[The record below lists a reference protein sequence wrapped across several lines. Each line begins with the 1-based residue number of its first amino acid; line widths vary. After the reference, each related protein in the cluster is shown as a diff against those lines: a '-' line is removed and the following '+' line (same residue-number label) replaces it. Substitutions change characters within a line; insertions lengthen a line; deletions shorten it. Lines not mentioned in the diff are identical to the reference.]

1 MIEELQAQKLANE
14 ELTVTN
20 PSPNPNPLTL
30 TLTLTLTL
38 ALALA
43 LTLPQNPNPNPEP
56 GPEQVISETT
66 ETEVVVGLAA
76 MRRATFAYTLANGTL
91 GVYAQP
97 GQRTWRVK
105 SKRTRTRNRTRTRTR
120 T

>member
-1 MIEELQAQKLANE
+1 MQQ
-14 ELTVTN
+14 
-20 PSPNPNPLTL
+20 SG
-30 TLTLTLTL
+30 LTLTL
-38 ALALA
+38 APALALTLA
-43 LTLPQNPNPNPEP
+43 LTLTLPQNPNPNPEP

-105 SKRTRTRNRTRTRTR
+105 SKHDACALIGFDLDGDGQPEVISGWSNGKLEVRSDP
-120 T
+120 